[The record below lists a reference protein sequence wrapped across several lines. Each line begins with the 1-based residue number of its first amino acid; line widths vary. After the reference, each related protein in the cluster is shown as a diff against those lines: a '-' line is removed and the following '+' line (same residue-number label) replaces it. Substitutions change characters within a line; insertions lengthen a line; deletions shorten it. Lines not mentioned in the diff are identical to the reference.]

1 MGSHGLLR
9 VFVVVSPVAAL
20 LAMLALDKIMRIE
33 IKALNRVLKSAIV
46 LGMFFLSFPGAGMP
60 YPWNANLGHQEG
72 FWRGPRE
79 SLFPGRCNGFRH
91 QNTRTMCWRIRYPQ
105 SMLQKITILG
115 WPASSC
121 ILWERM
127 ASGWKQKGVGLA
139 QSRADVVV
147 VVSRYQRFRQKRLVS
162 VGDGGVVG

>member
-46 LGMFFLSFPGAGMP
+46 LGMFFCRFRVQACPILGMQI
-60 YPWNANLGHQEG
+60 WVIKRD